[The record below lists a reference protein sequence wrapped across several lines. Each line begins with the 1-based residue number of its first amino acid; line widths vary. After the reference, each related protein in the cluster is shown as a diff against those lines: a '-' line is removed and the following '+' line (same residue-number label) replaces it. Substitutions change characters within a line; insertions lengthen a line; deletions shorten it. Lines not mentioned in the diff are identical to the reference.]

1 MDFERIFFKDKSGR
15 EIVIRAY
22 EPKDREALVD
32 MYVNYSPEDR
42 SLGLPPVGK
51 KAIEEWMT
59 YIEKNGFSIV
69 AEHEGKIVGHLTIVE
84 EDKNPSIVELAIFL
98 KKAYQNQGIGTQMVK
113 AIIDFA
119 KKKGYKKITLVTDRL
134 NWRAI
139 RVYRKCGFQTVL
151 ASYELYMELPLT
163 DKFQSSR

>member
-1 MDFERIFFKDKSGR
+1 MEFERITFKDKAGR

-22 EPKDREALVD
+22 DVKDREALVE
-32 MYVNYSPEDR
+32 MYVNYNPEDR

-51 KAIEEWMT
+51 KAIENWITHLE
-59 YIEKNGFSIV
+59 ERGFSIV
-69 AEHEGKIVGHLTIVE
+69 AEHDGKIVGHLAIVE
-84 EDKNPSIVELAIFL
+84 DEKNPKVVDLAIYL
-98 KKAYQNQGIGTQMVK
+98 KREYQNHGIGTQMVK

-151 ASYELYMELPLT
+151 ASYELYMELPLN
-163 DKFQSSR
+163 